1 MPAPMAQGSN
11 RPRLLQNRP
20 DKNKQGGE
28 RRGFF
33 SGPFFYLFVLGAP
46 VVLACLALKFLS
58 GGEVRGSDT
67 EVLMPPIPAPVND
80 SGLTW
85 GTLRAQHYFG
95 LRTRHPHSP
104 LFGMMW
110 FDQPQGGHPN
120 VRHWCNQNE
129 LNSYGWTH
137 ADGRTF
143 GRQTLNDT
151 TVLLQTDWV
160 NTDESTFSA
169 RVVSKPHKKSKDTPR
184 VNFYF
189 YLALESPSHG
199 RLRLPKSKEIAIEG
213 KTEELGEFKLKI
225 ESSQRDES
233 IVTDLLL
240 PRVNLAKINDHVL
253 QKMRVSQTPHGIA
266 YVLAQGEQKFEEGTF
281 AVMAINAPA
290 DSQFEITFTRSSSSD
305 SPPTGVAFEKELQ
318 LRVERFEQ
326 RFETAFNLAEKNYS
340 PSESAMARVAL
351 SNMLGSI
358 GVWHGSNKVKKSG
371 SIVPYGP
378 HMLLSAVPSRP
389 FFPRGFLWDEGF
401 HQLLISRFDPVLS
414 LECVTAWL
422 NTMNVNGWIPREMI
436 LSAEAEEKVP
446 SEYIPQDP
454 TVANPPSFFYL
465 LDTVTRDSMFV
476 NQHRA
481 TFSAIYFKAAKWYK
495 WLMTSQAGRYS
506 DSLRWRGRN
515 GTTIRELNPKTLAS
529 GLDDFPRASHPNDKE
544 YHLDLRCWMAVASR
558 VLARLA
564 ETFSTADEAE
574 SYRRK
579 YTELSNFD
587 NLVQRHWTEE
597 GKQFADF
604 GLHSLNVRLAEKKK
618 IIQGHHG
625 NTVETWMER
634 VVDEPPKER
643 HMSDAMGYVG
653 LFPLIAGIVPPTE
666 HAKLKAI
673 IGHLNDPEELWTPFG
688 IRSLSTLSPYYR
700 AHNTKDDPAYWRG
713 SIWMPINYL
722 LLRSLGEY
730 AVEPGLEG
738 QLREEIVAT
747 HRRLKKALVA
757 NLAKEFTRTGYLWE
771 HYDDKTGEGKG
782 SHPMTGWTSLVLM
795 VMSEDDL

>member
-1 MPAPMAQGSN
+1 MPAPAAKASN
-11 RPRLLQNRP
+11 RPRLLQQRP
-20 DKNKQGGE
+20 DKHAQQGGG
-28 RRGFF
+28 RKGFF

-46 VVLACLALKFLS
+46 IVLACLSLKFLAD
-58 GGEVRGSDT
+58 VPMRGSDV
-67 EVLMPPIPAPVND
+67 EVLLPPIPAPVND

-120 VRHWCNQNE
+120 IRHWCHDKE
-129 LNSYGWTH
+129 VNSYGWTQ
-137 ADGRTF
+137 ADGRSF
-143 GRQTLNDT
+143 GRQTINDT

-160 NTDESTFSA
+160 NTKESTFTA
-169 RVVSKPHKKSKDTPR
+169 RVTSKPHKAKKQNGAAAPR

-189 YLALESPSHG
+189 YLALESPAHG
-199 RLRLPKSKEIAIEG
+199 RLWLQESKEIAIEG
-213 KTEELGEFKLKI
+213 RTEELGEFVLKI
-225 ESSQRDES
+225 ESAKREEA

-240 PRVNLAKINDHVL
+240 PRVNLARLNDHVL
-253 QKMRVSQTPHGIA
+253 EKMRVSQTQHGIA
-266 YVLAQGEQKFEEGTF
+266 YVLAQGEQKVTEGTF

-290 DSQFEITFTRSSSSD
+290 ETSFEITFSRAAAHQP
-305 SPPTGVAFEKELQ
+305 PPTGAAFDGILTK
-318 LRVERFEQ
+318 RVEQFEQ
-326 RFETAFNLAEKNYS
+326 RFERAFALAEKNYS

-358 GVWHGSNKVKKSG
+358 GVWHGSNKVKQFG
-371 SIVPYGP
+371 GIVPYGP
-378 HMLLSAVPSRP
+378 HTLLSAVPSRP

-414 LECVTAWL
+414 LECVTSWL

-436 LSAEAEEKVP
+436 LSAEAEAKVP
-446 SEYIPQDP
+446 AEYVAQDP
-454 TVANPPSFFYL
+454 SVANPPSLFYL

-481 TFSAIYFKAAKWYK
+481 TFSAIYFKAAKWYQ
-495 WLMTSQAGRYS
+495 WLITSQAGRYS

-515 GTTIRELNPKTLAS
+515 GTTKAELNPKTLAS
-529 GLDDFPRASHPNDKE
+529 GLDDFPRASHPSDKE

-579 YTELSNFD
+579 YTELSDFG

-604 GLHSLNVRLAEKKK
+604 GLHSLNVRLVQREKLV
-618 IIQGHHG
+618 QGHHG
-625 NTVETWMER
+625 NTKETWMER
-634 VVDEPPKER
+634 AVDEPPKER
-643 HMSDAMGYVG
+643 HVSDAMGYVG
-653 LFPLIAGIVPPTE
+653 LFPLIAHIVPATE
-666 HAKLKAI
+666 HAKLRAI
-673 IGHLNDPEELWTPFG
+673 LGHLNDPEELWTPFG
-688 IRSLSTLSPYYR
+688 IRSLSTLSPYYQAR
-700 AHNTKDDPAYWRG
+700 NTEHDPPYWRG

-730 AVEPGLEG
+730 AAEPGLDAA
-738 QLREEIVAT
+738 LREEFVGT
-747 HRRLKKALVA
+747 HRRLKKALVG
-757 NLAKEFTRTGYLWE
+757 NLAK
-771 HYDDKTGEGKG
+771 GKG
-782 SHPMTGWTSLVLM
+782 THPMTGWTSLVLM